1 MLRNQIFLT
10 QQHLLRILPA
20 SVDEAKDASSRN
32 EIEME
37 KRLLASS
44 TVKPSASISKED
56 LTKIVAAASKRAID
70 SLAQMSSAQIES
82 NTGPEIAK
90 LFSRLPTFKSML
102 APDTKHL
109 VVADEVSNQALSIEE
124 ERLDEDMEDAIIEV
138 AKIIQLDDQESAE
151 WAKTALSDVMSEQIP
166 EFRSSVKDSARDLM
180 KERLESRLEK
190 TLRKERPSLKHCKRA
205 EL

>member
-1 MLRNQIFLT
+1 MLRNHIFLT

-70 SLAQMSSAQIES
+70 SLAQMSSAQIDS

-90 LFSRLPTFKSML
+90 PFSRLPTFKSML

-109 VVADEVSNQALSIEE
+109 VVADDVSNQALSIEE

-151 WAKTALSDVMSEQIP
+151 WATTALSDVMSEQIP